1 MDQVD
6 RVLKLFQ
13 RVDAEEA
20 TVDYNSHLYHSTCHF
35 CWMRKR
41 SKYWPIRGDLQ
52 YTPTVLQPE
61 SYVVRVVGDY
71 LEEAI
76 QQELQHAYFAA
87 CLSELGAPARAG
99 VCVVSKVGCGVVGCC
114 SGFGSRVIV
123 IAMSSAIVIAMFS
136 AIVIAMSSAI
146 VIAMS
151 SAIVIAMFS
160 TVVIATFNVIVI
172 VMFNATRRTM
182 INTLPNTLIATHNT
196 LIITTLHTRLL
207 TTTRQKRMGVDPHHL
222 KHHGKHHVILQ
233 QRRLSTTIHHTIRTY
248 CCNKRK
254 PQRLHNASRQRVC
267 VIVSGHNTTR
277 SCTLLQF

>member
-1 MDQVD
+1 
-6 RVLKLFQ
+6 
-13 RVDAEEA
+13 
-20 TVDYNSHLYHSTCHF
+20 
-35 CWMRKR
+35 MRKR

-114 SGFGSRVIV
+114 SGFGSRV
-123 IAMSSAIVIAMFS
+123 
-136 AIVIAMSSAI
+136 I